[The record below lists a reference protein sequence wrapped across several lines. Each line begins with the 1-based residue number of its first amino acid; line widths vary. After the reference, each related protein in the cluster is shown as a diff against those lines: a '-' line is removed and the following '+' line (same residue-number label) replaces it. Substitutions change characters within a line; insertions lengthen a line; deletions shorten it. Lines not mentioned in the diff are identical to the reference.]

1 MDEPGDDTPWRLTD
15 MILNRCDAWET
26 NSVEKMKAWAE
37 NNGYSIINAEIT
49 FMGDMIIWVE

>member
-1 MDEPGDDTPWRLTD
+1 MCYVVSKKTD
-15 MILNRCDAWET
+15 MILNRCDAWEA
-26 NSVEKMKAWAE
+26 NSVEKMKEWAE